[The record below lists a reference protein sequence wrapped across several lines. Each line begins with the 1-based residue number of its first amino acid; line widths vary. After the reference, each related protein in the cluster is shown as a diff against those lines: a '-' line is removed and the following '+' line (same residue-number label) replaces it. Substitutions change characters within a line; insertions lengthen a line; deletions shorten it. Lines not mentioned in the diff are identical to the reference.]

1 MRPGPT
7 FQVLSGGRLHFQHGP
22 IDLVLRA
29 FGETV
34 AVERAH
40 AAAWR
45 RFATMLDELIAEL
58 PELRRPAAERPRLTG
73 ATALRMQAAT
83 SHFGDLFVTPMAA
96 VAGAV
101 ADEIL
106 AAMLRAAPLAKAYV
120 NDGGDIA
127 LHLSGEERLVVGTAG
142 DFSNGAI
149 PHLDGHVGLGAR
161 DGVGGIATS
170 GRHGRSFSLGIADSA
185 TVLARCAADADAA
198 ATLIANAV
206 NCDSPAVTRRPA
218 RELDPDSD
226 LGGRLV
232 TVEVGPLGEAEIRAA
247 LADGLAFACAFQAR
261 GLIAAA
267 SLTLRGQTRVTPGGP
282 FATLP
287 TCPLPRS
294 HGTSSPPTRRI
305 A

>member
-1 MRPGPT
+1 M
-7 FQVLSGGRLHFQHGP
+7 LSGGRLHFQHGP

-29 FGETV
+29 HGADT

-40 AAAWR
+40 AAAWM
-45 RFATMLDELIAEL
+45 RFGTILDELVAEL
-58 PELRRPAAERPRLTG
+58 PNLRRPATERPCLRG

-106 AAMLRAAPLAKAYV
+106 AAMLRAAPLVKAWV

-127 LHLSGEERLVVGTAG
+127 LHLSGGERLVVGTAG
-142 DFSNGAI
+142 DFSNGEI
-149 PHLDGHVGLGAR
+149 PHLDGHVGLDAR

-170 GRHGRSFSLGIADSA
+170 GRHGRSFSLGIADSV
-185 TVLARCAADADAA
+185 TVLAGCAADADAA

-218 RELDPDSD
+218 CEFDPDSD

-232 TVEVGPLGEAEIRAA
+232 TVDVGPLGEPEIRAA
-247 LADGLAFACAFQAR
+247 LANGLAFACALQAR

-267 SLTLRGQTRVTPGGP
+267 SLTLRGRTRVTPGGP
-282 FATLP
+282 FA
-287 TCPLPRS
+287 PRS
-294 HGTSSPPTRRI
+294 PCSSPRIHGTPSSPTRRI